1 MTKKNE
7 TPKTIVALNISRLS
21 VHDLIG
27 KTSAI
32 IAAMTGNKSFPSPSP
47 TLATVTSDST
57 ALASAQTVALTKTK
71 GAVAERNVKLAV
83 VVVDLRLLAAY
94 VQGVAIGDPVNA
106 ISIIESAGMSVK
118 KPRTTTPKQDLALKH
133 GAVSGIVEV
142 VAKAQ
147 GQRTSYEWQW
157 STDGKTWTS
166 LPTTIQA
173 KTSITGL
180 IPGTTIYVRHAV
192 VTKTGVGDF
201 GQVASM
207 MVQ

>member
-1 MTKKNE
+1 MTNNNE
-7 TPKTIVALNISRLS
+7 APKTIVVLGISHLS

-57 ALASAQTVALTKTK
+57 SLASAQTVALTKAK
-71 GAVAERNVKLAV
+71 GAAAERNVKLAV

-133 GAVSGIVEV
+133 GAVSGIVMV
-142 VAKAQ
+142 KAKAQ
-147 GQRTSYEWQW
+147 GPRSSYEWQW

-173 KTSITGL
+173 NTSITGL
-180 IPGTTIYVRHAV
+180 TPGTTIYVRHAV
-192 VTKTGVGDF
+192 VTKTGVSDF
-201 GQVASM
+201 GQVVNM

>member
-7 TPKTIVALNISRLS
+7 VPKTIVALGIGHVS

-32 IAAMTGNKSFPSPSP
+32 IAAMTGNPSFPSPFP
-47 TLATVTSDST
+47 TLATVTSDSA
-57 ALASAQTVALTKTK
+57 ALTSVQAVALTRAK
-71 GAVAERNVKLAV
+71 GAAAERNAKLAIV
-83 VVVDLRLLAAY
+83 VADLKLLAAY
-94 VQGVAIGDPVNA
+94 VQSVADGGPANA
-106 ISIIESAGMSVK
+106 ISIIESAGMSVM
-118 KPRTTTPKQDLALKH
+118 KPRETTPKQDLALKH
-133 GAVSGIVEV
+133 GAVSGIVLV
-142 VAKAQ
+142 LAKAQ
-147 GQRTSYEWQW
+147 GPHAAYEWQW

-180 IPGTTIYVRHAV
+180 TPGTTIYVRHAV